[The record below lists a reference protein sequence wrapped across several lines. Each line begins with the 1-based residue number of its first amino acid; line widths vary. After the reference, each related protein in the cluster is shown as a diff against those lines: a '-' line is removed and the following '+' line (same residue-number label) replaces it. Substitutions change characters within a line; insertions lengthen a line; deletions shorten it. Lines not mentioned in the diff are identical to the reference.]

1 MFRKHLKVNEPLIEP
16 RSESNWWIVAFCTSL
31 VYLQIKAAALM
42 DESLEMDNYFQDTI
56 SKIYG
61 DDDDFVVIGLTGRTG
76 SGCSTVANI
85 LSSKK
90 EHIRHSLFSGHN
102 PKDNIQR
109 KQKIVFKCFEHNWT
123 PFITIQAST
132 VLLLMLSEVSIED
145 AGIFIGRSGNL
156 ESNIAK
162 KTTDILRSIQNEP
175 LCVDDINSLRRFYT
189 EFLPE
194 KNSELKTVMSGAA
207 YVKLFQLIG
216 NNLRNSGSVNSSH
229 VVSGKLFSLA
239 ERINNI
245 IKEIRKA
252 RSVGDKTFIVID
264 AIRNPFEAIYFQDR
278 YSSFYLMAVSCNDD
292 ERKRRLRGLG
302 YTDVQIDV
310 VDNEEYGKSDATN
323 QKSYIKQDIKACLQ
337 RADLHVSNPDSGNM
351 VSNFNSLADQL
362 LTFVALMVRPGL
374 VTPTPLERCMQM
386 AYTAKLNSGCISRQV
401 GAVVTDVN
409 FSVQSVGWNDTP
421 FGQVP
426 CSLRNRFDL
435 TNGYDQEA
443 YSEYEKLDVKFI
455 SAVIKEGDKFVKV
468 AKTGRNISYCFKDE
482 YNRLTGKDNQV
493 HTRSLH
499 AEENAFLQIA
509 KYGGRGVED
518 GKLFTTASPCE
529 LCSKKA
535 YQLGIKEI
543 YYIDPYPG
551 IAMSHIL
558 MGGSKNPKL
567 VIFSG
572 AIGRAFHNLYSP
584 KLSFKDELKALS
596 L

>member
-1 MFRKHLKVNEPLIEP
+1 M
-16 RSESNWWIVAFCTSL
+16 AFWFSL
-31 VYLQIKAAALM
+31 VYLQINKIVLM
-42 DESLEMDNYFQDTI
+42 DENPKMDNYFQDTI

-85 LSSKK
+85 LSSGQ
-90 EHIRHSLFSGHN
+90 EDIRHSLFSGHN

-109 KQKIVFKCFEHNWT
+109 KQKVVFNCFEHNWT

-132 VLLLMLSEVSIED
+132 VLLLMLSEVSVED
-145 AGIFIGRSGNL
+145 AGVFIGRSGDL
-156 ESNIAK
+156 EAGIAK
-162 KTTDILRSIQNEP
+162 NTTDILKSIRDEP
-175 LCVDDINSLRRFYT
+175 LVVDDISSLRRFYT

-194 KNSELKTVMSGAA
+194 KNSELKAVMSGAA

-216 NNLRNSGSVNSSH
+216 NNLRNSGSVTSGEI
-229 VVSGKLFSLA
+229 VSGKLFSLA
-239 ERINNI
+239 ERINII

-252 RSVGDKTFIVID
+252 RSSGDKTFIVID

-302 YTDVQIDV
+302 YTDAQIDV
-310 VDNEEYGKSDATN
+310 VDNEEYGKLDATN
-323 QKSYIKQDIKACLQ
+323 QKSYVKQDIKACLQ
-337 RADLHVSNPDSGNM
+337 RADLHVSNPDSGNV
-351 VSNFNSLADQL
+351 VSHFNSLADQL

-401 GAVVTDVN
+401 GAVVTDAN

-435 TNGYDQEA
+435 INGYDQEA
-443 YSEYEKLDVKFI
+443 YSEYEKLDLKFI
-455 SAVIKEGDKFVKV
+455 SAVGAGNEKFVKV
-468 AKTGRNISYCFKDE
+468 ASTGRNISYCFKDE
-482 YNRLTGKDNQV
+482 YNNLTGKGNQV

-558 MGGSKNPKL
+558 MGGSRNPKL
-567 VIFSG
+567 VIFFG

-584 KLSFKDELKALS
+584 KLSFKDELNALS

>member
-1 MFRKHLKVNEPLIEP
+1 
-16 RSESNWWIVAFCTSL
+16 
-31 VYLQIKAAALM
+31 M
-42 DESLEMDNYFQDTI
+42 DKEYKMDNYFQDTI

-61 DDDDFVVIGLTGRTG
+61 DDDDFIVIGLTGRTG

-85 LSSKK
+85 LSSKQK
-90 EHIRHSLFSGHN
+90 DIRHSLFSGHN
-102 PKDNIQR
+102 PKDNVQR
-109 KQKIVFKCFEHNWT
+109 KQKVVFNCFKHNWE
-123 PFITIQAST
+123 PFVTIQAST
-132 VLLLMLSEVSIED
+132 VLLMMLSEVSIED
-145 AGIFIGRSGNL
+145 SGVFIGRAGDL
-156 ESNIAK
+156 EPDAAK
-162 KTTDILRSIQNEP
+162 KTTDILKSIREQKFD
-175 LCVDDINSLRRFYT
+175 VADIGSLRKFYT
-189 EFLPE
+189 EFLPG
-194 KNSELKTVMSGAA
+194 KNSELKAVMGGAA

-216 NNLRNSGSVNSSH
+216 NNLRNSGSVISDE
-229 VVSGKLFSLA
+229 VVSGKSFSLA
-239 ERINNI
+239 ERINKI
-245 IKEIRKA
+245 IKEIRKS
-252 RSVGDKTFIVID
+252 RVGGDKTFIVID

-302 YTDVQIDV
+302 YTDAQIDV
-310 VDNEEYGKSDATN
+310 VDNEEYGKLDATD
-323 QKSYIKQDIKACLQ
+323 QKAYVKQDIKACLQ

-351 VSNFNSLADQL
+351 VSHFNSLADQL
-362 LTFVALMVRPGL
+362 LTFVALMIRPGL
-374 VTPTPLERCMQM
+374 VTPTPLERCMQI

-435 TNGYDQEA
+435 TNGHDQDA

-455 SAVIKEGDKFVKV
+455 SAVGVGNEKFVKV
-468 AKTGRNISYCFKDE
+468 ASTGRNISYCFKDE
-482 YNRLTGKDNQV
+482 YNELTGKDNQV

-535 YQLGIKEI
+535 YQLGIREI

-584 KLSFKDELKALS
+584 KLSFKDELNALS

>member
-1 MFRKHLKVNEPLIEP
+1 ME
-16 RSESNWWIVAFCTSL
+16 
-31 VYLQIKAAALM
+31 
-42 DESLEMDNYFQDTI
+42 NYFQDTI

-85 LSSKK
+85 LSSNQ
-90 EHIRHSLFSGHN
+90 EDIRHSLFSGHN
-102 PKDNIQR
+102 PKDTNQR
-109 KQKIVFKCFEHNWT
+109 KQKVVLSCFKHNWE
-123 PFITIQAST
+123 PFVAIQAST
-132 VLLLMLSEVSIED
+132 VLLLMLSEVSTEES
-145 AGIFIGRSGNL
+145 GIFIETSGGL
-156 ESNIAK
+156 KHDTSQKAI
-162 KTTDILRSIQNEP
+162 DILQKVRNEFSFIT
-175 LCVDDINSLRRFYT
+175 DFSSLRSFYT
-189 EFLPE
+189 EFLP
-194 KNSELKTVMSGAA
+194 KRNAELKDVMGGAP

-216 NNLRNSGSVNSSH
+216 SNLRNSGNVTSGDVI
-229 VVSGKLFSLA
+229 SGKFFSLA
-239 ERINNI
+239 ERINKI
-245 IKEIRKA
+245 IKEIRQA
-252 RSVGDKTFIVID
+252 RTNGEKTFIVID

-302 YTDVQIDV
+302 YTDAQINV
-310 VDNEEYGKSDATN
+310 VDDEEYGKLDATN
-323 QKSYIKQDIKACLQ
+323 QKAYVKQDIKACLQ

-374 VTPTPLERCMQM
+374 VTPTPLERCMQI

-435 TNGYDQEA
+435 TNGYAQDS
-443 YSEYEKLDVKFI
+443 YSEYEKIDVQFI
-455 SAVIKEGDKFVKV
+455 DAISKGNEKFVKV
-468 AKTGRNISYCFKDE
+468 ANTGRNISYCFKDE
-482 YNRLTGKDNQV
+482 YNNLTGKSNQV

-509 KYGGRGVED
+509 KYGGRGVEN

-551 IAMSHIL
+551 IAVSHIL
-558 MGGSKNPKL
+558 MGGSRNPEL

-584 KLSFKDELKALS
+584 KLSYKDELNALA

>member
-1 MFRKHLKVNEPLIEP
+1 ME
-16 RSESNWWIVAFCTSL
+16 
-31 VYLQIKAAALM
+31 
-42 DESLEMDNYFQDTI
+42 NYFQDTI

-85 LSSKK
+85 LSSNQ
-90 EHIRHSLFSGHN
+90 EDIRHSLFSGHN
-102 PKDNIQR
+102 PKDTNQR
-109 KQKIVFKCFEHNWT
+109 KQKVVLSCFKHNWE
-123 PFITIQAST
+123 PFVAIQAST
-132 VLLLMLSEVSIED
+132 VLLLMLSEVSTEES
-145 AGIFIGRSGNL
+145 GIFIETSGGL
-156 ESNIAK
+156 KHDTSQKAI
-162 KTTDILRSIQNEP
+162 DILQKVRNEFSFIT
-175 LCVDDINSLRRFYT
+175 DFSSLRSFYT
-189 EFLPE
+189 EFLP
-194 KNSELKTVMSGAA
+194 KRNAELKDVMGGAS

-216 NNLRNSGSVNSSH
+216 SNLRNSGNVTSGDVI
-229 VVSGKLFSLA
+229 SGKFFSLA
-239 ERINNI
+239 ERINKI
-245 IKEIRKA
+245 IKEIRQA
-252 RSVGDKTFIVID
+252 RTNGEKTFIVID

-302 YTDVQIDV
+302 YTDAQINV
-310 VDNEEYGKSDATN
+310 VDDEEYGKLDATN
-323 QKSYIKQDIKACLQ
+323 QKAYVKQDIKACLQ

-374 VTPTPLERCMQM
+374 VTPTPLERCMQI

-435 TNGYDQEA
+435 TNGYAQDS
-443 YSEYEKLDVKFI
+443 YSEYEKIDVQFI
-455 SAVIKEGDKFVKV
+455 DAISKGNEKFVKV
-468 AKTGRNISYCFKDE
+468 ANTGRNISYCFKDE
-482 YNRLTGKDNQV
+482 YNNLTGKSNQV

-509 KYGGRGVED
+509 KYGGRGIEN

-551 IAMSHIL
+551 IAVSHIL
-558 MGGSKNPKL
+558 MGGSRNPEL

-584 KLSFKDELKALS
+584 KLSYKDELNALA

>member
-1 MFRKHLKVNEPLIEP
+1 
-16 RSESNWWIVAFCTSL
+16 
-31 VYLQIKAAALM
+31 
-42 DESLEMDNYFQDTI
+42 MDNYFQDTI

-61 DDDDFVVIGLTGRTG
+61 DDDDFIVIGLTGRTG

-85 LSSKK
+85 LSS
-90 EHIRHSLFSGHN
+90 EQDDIRHSLFSGHN
-102 PKDNIQR
+102 PTDNSQR
-109 KQKIVFKCFEHNWT
+109 KQKIIFKCFQKNWE

-132 VLLLMLSEVSIED
+132 VLLLMLSELSIEES
-145 AGIFIGRSGNL
+145 GVFIGGAGGLSREVSL
-156 ESNIAK
+156 
-162 KTTDILRSIQNEP
+162 KTTDVLKNIRDKS
-175 LCVDDINSLRRFYT
+175 VVVADIESLRNFYAV
-189 EFLPE
+189 FLPK
-194 KNSELKTVMSGAA
+194 KNSELKDIMGGAA
-207 YVKLFQLIG
+207 YVKLFQLVG
-216 NNLRNSGSVNSSH
+216 SNLRNSGSVASSE
-229 VVSGKLFSLA
+229 VVSGKSFSLA
-239 ERINNI
+239 ERINKI

-252 RSVGDKTFIVID
+252 RVEGDKTFIVID

-302 YTDVQIDV
+302 YTDAQIQVLDE
-310 VDNEEYGKSDATN
+310 EEYGKLDATN
-323 QKSYIKQDIKACLQ
+323 QKAYVKQDIKACLQ
-337 RADLHVSNPDSGNM
+337 RADLHLSNPDSGNM

-374 VTPTPLERCMQM
+374 VTPTPLERCMQI

-435 TNGYDQEA
+435 VNGYDQDS

-455 SAVIKEGDKFVKV
+455 DEVIRGNEKFVKV
-468 AKTGRNISYCFKDE
+468 AETGRNISYCFKDE
-482 YNRLTGKDNQV
+482 YNGLTGKDNQV

-509 KYGGRGVED
+509 KYGGRGVQN

-551 IAMSHIL
+551 IAMTHIL
-558 MGGSKNPKL
+558 MGGSRNPEL

-584 KLSFKDELKALS
+584 KLSYKDELNALA

>member
-1 MFRKHLKVNEPLIEP
+1 MN
-16 RSESNWWIVAFCTSL
+16 
-31 VYLQIKAAALM
+31 
-42 DESLEMDNYFQDTI
+42 NYFQDTI

-61 DDDDFVVIGLTGRTG
+61 DDDDFIVIGLTGRTG
-76 SGCSTVANI
+76 SGCSTVAKI
-85 LSSKK
+85 LSSKQ
-90 EHIRHSLFSGHN
+90 EEIRHSLFSGHN
-102 PKDNIQR
+102 PKDNNQR
-109 KQKIVFKCFEHNWT
+109 KQKVVYNCFKHNWE

-132 VLLLMLSEVSIED
+132 VLLLMLSEVSIEES
-145 AGIFIGRSGNL
+145 GIFIGRSGDL
-156 ESNIAK
+156 SPEKAA
-162 KTTDILRSIQNEP
+162 KTTEILKSIRDESVIIADIE
-175 LCVDDINSLRRFYT
+175 SLRKFYT
-189 EFLPE
+189 KFLPE
-194 KNSELKTVMSGAA
+194 KNEELKNVMGGAS
-207 YVKLFQLIG
+207 YVRIFQLIG
-216 NNLRNSGSVNSSH
+216 SNLRNSGSVTSES
-229 VVSGKLFSLA
+229 VVSGKSFSLA
-239 ERINNI
+239 ERVNKI
-245 IKEIRKA
+245 IKQIRKA
-252 RSVGDKTFIVID
+252 RAEGDKTFIVID

-302 YTDVQIDV
+302 YTDAQIDIL
-310 VDNEEYGKSDATN
+310 DKEEYGKLDATN
-323 QKSYIKQDIKACLQ
+323 QKAYVKQDIKACLQ

-374 VTPTPLERCMQM
+374 VTPTPLERCMQI
-386 AYTAKLNSGCISRQV
+386 AFTAKLNSGCISRQV
-401 GAVVTDVN
+401 GAVVTDKN

-421 FGQVP
+421 YGQVP

-435 TNGYDQEA
+435 TNGHDQTA

-455 SAVIKEGDKFVKV
+455 SSVSKNNEKFVKV
-468 AKTGRNISYCFKDE
+468 KTTGRNISYCFKDE
-482 YNRLTGKDNQV
+482 YNHLTGKDNQV

-509 KYGGRGVED
+509 KYGARGVEN

-558 MGGSKNPKL
+558 MGGSLNPKL

-572 AIGRAFHNLYSP
+572 AIGKAFHNLYSP
-584 KLSFKDELKALS
+584 KLSYKDELNALA

>member
-1 MFRKHLKVNEPLIEP
+1 
-16 RSESNWWIVAFCTSL
+16 
-31 VYLQIKAAALM
+31 M
-42 DESLEMDNYFQDTI
+42 DSNYFQDTI

-76 SGCSTVANI
+76 SGCSTVASI
-85 LSSKK
+85 LSSKGGD
-90 EHIRHSLFSGHN
+90 IRHSLFSGHD
-102 PKDNIQR
+102 PKDTNQR
-109 KQKIVFKCFEHNWT
+109 KQKVIFNCFKHNWK

-132 VLLLMLSEVSIED
+132 VLLLMLSEVSISES
-145 AGIFIGRSGNL
+145 GIFIGRSGELTPETSKNT
-156 ESNIAK
+156 A
-162 KTTDILRSIQNEP
+162 DILKSIRDHSLNT
-175 LCVDDINSLRRFYT
+175 DDINSLREFYT
-189 EFLPE
+189 QFLPA
-194 KNSELKTVMSGAA
+194 KNSELKEAMGAA
-207 YVKLFQLIG
+207 PYVKLFQLIG
-216 NNLRNSGSVNSSH
+216 NNLRNSGSVTSGE
-229 VVSGKLFSLA
+229 VISGKLFSLA

-252 RSVGDKTFIVID
+252 RADGDKTFIVID

-278 YSSFYLMAVSCNDD
+278 YSSSYLMAVSCNDE
-292 ERKRRLRGLG
+292 ERKRRLRGLR
-302 YTDVQIDV
+302 YTDAQIDV
-310 VDNEEYGKSDATN
+310 LDKEEYGKLDATN
-323 QKSYIKQDIKACLQ
+323 QKAYVKQDIKACLQ
-337 RADLHVSNPDSGNM
+337 RADLHVNNPDSGNM

-362 LTFVALMVRPGL
+362 LTFFALMIRPGL
-374 VTPTPLERCMQM
+374 VTPTPLERCMQI

-435 TNGYDQEA
+435 TNGHDQNA

-455 SAVIKEGDKFVKV
+455 NSISSGNEKFIKI
-468 AKTGRNISYCFKDE
+468 ANTGRNISYCFKDE
-482 YNRLTGKDNQV
+482 YNKLTGKENQV

-499 AEENAFLQIA
+499 AEENAFLQIS
-509 KYGGRGVED
+509 KYGGRGVEN

-558 MGGSKNPKL
+558 MGGSRNPEL

-584 KLSFKDELKALS
+584 KLSFKDELNALS
-596 L
+596 TEQPS

>member
-1 MFRKHLKVNEPLIEP
+1 
-16 RSESNWWIVAFCTSL
+16 
-31 VYLQIKAAALM
+31 
-42 DESLEMDNYFQDTI
+42 MDNYFQDTI

-85 LSSKK
+85 LSSNK
-90 EHIRHSLFSGHN
+90 EDIRHSLFSGHN
-102 PKDNIQR
+102 PKDTNQR
-109 KQKIVFKCFEHNWT
+109 KQKVVLSCFQHNWE
-123 PFITIQAST
+123 PFVAIQAST
-132 VLLLMLSEVSIED
+132 VLLLMLSEVSIEES
-145 AGIFIGRSGNL
+145 GVFIENFDSL
-156 ESNIAK
+156 KHDTSQKAI
-162 KTTDILRSIQNEP
+162 DILQGVRDKSVIIS
-175 LCVDDINSLRRFYT
+175 DFRSLRSFYT

-194 KNSELKTVMSGAA
+194 KNAELKDVMGGAA

-216 NNLRNSGSVNSSH
+216 SNLRNSGNVTSGDVI
-229 VVSGKLFSLA
+229 SGKFFSLA
-239 ERINNI
+239 ERINKI
-245 IKEIRKA
+245 IKDIRKA
-252 RSVGDKTFIVID
+252 RTDGDKTFIVID

-302 YTDVQIDV
+302 YTDAQIKV
-310 VDNEEYGKSDATN
+310 VDDEEYGKLDATN
-323 QKSYIKQDIKACLQ
+323 QKAYVKQDIKACLQ

-374 VTPTPLERCMQM
+374 VTPTPLERCMQI

-435 TNGYDQEA
+435 TNGYAQDS
-443 YSEYEKLDVKFI
+443 YSEYEKIDVQFI
-455 SAVIKEGDKFVKV
+455 DAISKDNEKFVKV
-468 AKTGRNISYCFKDE
+468 ANTGRNISYCFKDE
-482 YNRLTGKDNQV
+482 YNNLTGKSNQV

-509 KYGGRGVED
+509 KYGGRGVEN

-551 IAMSHIL
+551 IAVSHIL
-558 MGGSKNPKL
+558 MGGSRNPEL

-584 KLSFKDELKALS
+584 KLSYKDELNALA

>member
-1 MFRKHLKVNEPLIEP
+1 MYR
-16 RSESNWWIVAFCTSL
+16 
-31 VYLQIKAAALM
+31 M
-42 DESLEMDNYFQDTI
+42 DKECKMDNYFQDTI

-61 DDDDFVVIGLTGRTG
+61 DDDDFIVIGLTGRTG
-76 SGCSTVANI
+76 SGCSTVASI
-85 LSSKK
+85 LSSKQK
-90 EHIRHSLFSGHN
+90 DIRHSLFSGHN
-102 PKDNIQR
+102 PKDNVQR
-109 KQKIVFKCFEHNWT
+109 KQKVVFNCFKHNWE

-132 VLLLMLSEVSIED
+132 VLLMMLSEVSIED
-145 AGIFIGRSGNL
+145 SGVFIGRAGDL
-156 ESNIAK
+156 ESDAAK
-162 KTTDILRSIQNEP
+162 KTTDILKSIREQKFD
-175 LCVDDINSLRRFYT
+175 VADIGSLRKFYT
-189 EFLPE
+189 EFLPG
-194 KNSELKTVMSGAA
+194 KNSELKAVMGGAA

-216 NNLRNSGSVNSSH
+216 NNLRNSGSVISDE
-229 VVSGKLFSLA
+229 VVSGKSFSLA
-239 ERINNI
+239 ERINKI
-245 IKEIRKA
+245 IKEIRKS
-252 RSVGDKTFIVID
+252 RVGGDKTFIVID

-302 YTDVQIDV
+302 YTDAQIDV
-310 VDNEEYGKSDATN
+310 VDNEEYGKLDATD
-323 QKSYIKQDIKACLQ
+323 QKAYVKQDIKACLQ

-351 VSNFNSLADQL
+351 VSHFNSLADQL
-362 LTFVALMVRPGL
+362 LTFVALMIRPGL
-374 VTPTPLERCMQM
+374 VTPTPLERCMQI

-435 TNGYDQEA
+435 TNGHDQDA

-455 SAVIKEGDKFVKV
+455 SAVGVGNEKFVKV
-468 AKTGRNISYCFKDE
+468 ASTGRNISYCFKDE
-482 YNRLTGKDNQV
+482 YNELTGKDNQV

-509 KYGGRGVED
+509 KYGGGGVED

-535 YQLGIKEI
+535 YQLGIREI

-584 KLSFKDELKALS
+584 KLSFKDELNALS

>member
-1 MFRKHLKVNEPLIEP
+1 
-16 RSESNWWIVAFCTSL
+16 
-31 VYLQIKAAALM
+31 
-42 DESLEMDNYFQDTI
+42 MDNYFQDTI

-85 LSSKK
+85 LSSNQ
-90 EHIRHSLFSGHN
+90 EDIRHSLFSGHN
-102 PKDNIQR
+102 PKDTNQR
-109 KQKIVFKCFEHNWT
+109 KQKVVLSCFQHNWE
-123 PFITIQAST
+123 PFVAIQAST
-132 VLLLMLSEVSIED
+132 VLLLMLSEVSIKES
-145 AGIFIGRSGNL
+145 GVFIENSGGLNHDT
-156 ESNIAK
+156 SQKAI
-162 KTTDILRSIQNEP
+162 DILQGVRDKSVIIS
-175 LCVDDINSLRRFYT
+175 DFRSLRSFYT

-194 KNSELKTVMSGAA
+194 KNAELKDVMGGAA

-216 NNLRNSGSVNSSH
+216 SNLRNSGNVTSGDVI
-229 VVSGKLFSLA
+229 SGKFFSLA
-239 ERINNI
+239 ERINKI
-245 IKEIRKA
+245 IKDIRKA
-252 RSVGDKTFIVID
+252 RADGDKTFIVID

-302 YTDVQIDV
+302 YTDAQIKV
-310 VDNEEYGKSDATN
+310 VDDEEYGKLDATD
-323 QKSYIKQDIKACLQ
+323 QKAYVKQDIKACLQ

-374 VTPTPLERCMQM
+374 VTPTPLERCMQI

-435 TNGYDQEA
+435 TNGYAQDS
-443 YSEYEKLDVKFI
+443 YSEYEKIDVRFI
-455 SAVIKEGDKFVKV
+455 DAISKGNEKFVKV
-468 AKTGRNISYCFKDE
+468 ANTGRNISYCFKDE
-482 YNRLTGKDNQV
+482 YNNLTGKSNQV

-509 KYGGRGVED
+509 KYGGRGVEN

-551 IAMSHIL
+551 IAVSHIL
-558 MGGSKNPKL
+558 MGGSRNPEL

-584 KLSFKDELKALS
+584 KLSYKDELNALA

>member
-1 MFRKHLKVNEPLIEP
+1 
-16 RSESNWWIVAFCTSL
+16 
-31 VYLQIKAAALM
+31 M
-42 DESLEMDNYFQDTI
+42 DENQEMDNYFQDTI

-76 SGCSTVANI
+76 SGCSTVASI
-85 LSSKK
+85 LSSEQKN
-90 EHIRHSLFSGHN
+90 IRHSLFSGRD
-102 PKDNIQR
+102 PIDNNQR
-109 KQKIVFKCFEHNWT
+109 KQKIVFNCFEHNWT
-123 PFITIQAST
+123 AFITIQAST

-145 AGIFIGRSGNL
+145 AGVFIGRSGNL
-156 ESNIAK
+156 GLDTAK
-162 KTTDILRSIQNEP
+162 NTTEILKSIQDQK
-175 LCVDDINSLRRFYT
+175 LAVDDINSLRQFYT
-189 EFLPE
+189 KFLPE
-194 KNSELKTVMSGAA
+194 KNSELKTVMGGAA
-207 YVKLFQLIG
+207 YVRLFQLIG
-216 NNLRNSGSVNSSH
+216 NNLRNSGSVTSGEII
-229 VVSGKLFSLA
+229 SGKLFSLA
-239 ERINNI
+239 ERINKI

-252 RSVGDKTFIVID
+252 RSGGDKTFIVVD

-302 YTDVQIDV
+302 YTDAQIDV

-323 QKSYIKQDIKACLQ
+323 QKSYVKQDIKACLQ
-337 RADLHVSNPDSGNM
+337 RADLHVNNPDSGNM
-351 VSNFNSLADQL
+351 VSHFNSLANQL
-362 LTFVALMVRPGL
+362 LTFVALMIRPGL

-421 FGQVP
+421 YGQVP

-435 TNGYDQEA
+435 TNGYDQQA
-443 YSEYEKLDVKFI
+443 YSDYEKLDVKFI
-455 SAVIKEGDKFVKV
+455 SAVNAESQKFLRV
-468 AKTGRNISYCFKDE
+468 AGTGRNISYCFKDE
-482 YNRLTGKDNQV
+482 YNKLTGKDNQV

-499 AEENAFLQIA
+499 AEENAFLQIT
-509 KYGGRGVED
+509 KYGGRGVEN

-558 MGGSKNPKL
+558 MGGSKNPEL

-584 KLSFKDELKALS
+584 KLSFKDELNALS

>member
-1 MFRKHLKVNEPLIEP
+1 
-16 RSESNWWIVAFCTSL
+16 
-31 VYLQIKAAALM
+31 
-42 DESLEMDNYFQDTI
+42 MDNYFQDTI

-85 LSSKK
+85 LSSEKK
-90 EHIRHSLFSGHN
+90 DVRHSLFSGHN
-102 PKDNIQR
+102 PKDNNQR
-109 KQKIVFKCFEHNWT
+109 KQKVVFSCFEHNWE

-132 VLLLMLSEVSIED
+132 VLLLMLSEVSIEES
-145 AGIFIGRSGNL
+145 GIFIGRSGDL
-156 ESNIAK
+156 ERNIAQQ
-162 KTTDILRSIQNEP
+162 TTDILKEIRDEQVAS
-175 LCVDDINSLRRFYT
+175 DDISSLRKFYA
-189 EFLPE
+189 EFLPQ
-194 KNSELKTVMSGAA
+194 KNSALKNIMGAAA

-216 NNLRNSGSVNSSH
+216 SNLRNSGSVTSGE
-229 VVSGKLFSLA
+229 VISGKSFSLA
-239 ERINNI
+239 ERINKI
-245 IKEIRKA
+245 IKIIRKA
-252 RSVGDKTFIVID
+252 RAVGDKTFIVID

-292 ERKRRLRGLG
+292 ERKRRLRTIG
-302 YTDVQIDV
+302 YTDAQINVLDR
-310 VDNEEYGKSDATN
+310 EEYGKLDATN
-323 QKSYIKQDIKACLQ
+323 QKAYVKQDIKACLQ

-374 VTPTPLERCMQM
+374 VTPTPLERCMQI

-401 GAVVTDVN
+401 GAVVTDAN

-443 YSEYEKLDVKFI
+443 YSQYEKLDVKFI
-455 SAVIKEGDKFVKV
+455 NAVGASNEKFIKV
-468 AKTGRNISYCFKDE
+468 AETGRNISYCFKDE
-482 YNRLTGKDNQV
+482 YNNLTGKDNQV

-509 KYGGRGVED
+509 KYGSRGVEN

-558 MGGSKNPKL
+558 MGGSRNPEL

-584 KLSFKDELKALS
+584 KISYKDELNALA

>member
-1 MFRKHLKVNEPLIEP
+1 
-16 RSESNWWIVAFCTSL
+16 
-31 VYLQIKAAALM
+31 M
-42 DESLEMDNYFQDTI
+42 DEEYKMDNYFQDTI

-90 EHIRHSLFSGHN
+90 HEIRHSLFSGHN
-102 PKDNIQR
+102 PKDNVQR
-109 KQKIVFKCFEHNWT
+109 KQKVIFNCFKHNWE

-132 VLLLMLSEVSIED
+132 VLLMMLSEVSIED
-145 AGIFIGRSGNL
+145 SGVFIGRSGDL
-156 ESNIAK
+156 KADTAK
-162 KTTDILRSIQNEP
+162 KTTDILKSIRDQKFD
-175 LCVDDINSLRRFYT
+175 LDDISSLRRFYT

-194 KNSELKTVMSGAA
+194 KNSELKTVMGGAA

-216 NNLRNSGSVNSSH
+216 NNLRNSGDVTSGE

-239 ERINNI
+239 ERINII

-252 RSVGDKTFIVID
+252 RVDGDKTFIVID

-302 YTDVQIDV
+302 YTDAEIDV
-310 VDNEEYGKSDATN
+310 VDKEEYGKLDATN
-323 QKSYIKQDIKACLQ
+323 QKAYVKQDIKACLQ

-351 VSNFNSLADQL
+351 VSHFNSLADQL
-362 LTFVALMVRPGL
+362 LTFVALMIRPGL
-374 VTPTPLERCMQM
+374 VTPTPLERCMQI

-435 TNGYDQEA
+435 TNGHDQDA

-455 SAVIKEGDKFVKV
+455 SAALAGNEKFLKV
-468 AKTGRNISYCFKDE
+468 ASAGRNISYCFKDE
-482 YNRLTGKDNQV
+482 YNQLTGKDNQV

-584 KLSFKDELKALS
+584 KLSFKDELNALS

>member
-1 MFRKHLKVNEPLIEP
+1 MG
-16 RSESNWWIVAFCTSL
+16 
-31 VYLQIKAAALM
+31 
-42 DESLEMDNYFQDTI
+42 NYFQDTI

-61 DDDDFVVIGLTGRTG
+61 DDDDFIVIGLTGRTG
-76 SGCSTVANI
+76 SGCSTVAKI

-90 EHIRHSLFSGHN
+90 NEIRHSLFSGHN
-102 PKDNIQR
+102 PKDNSQR
-109 KQKIVFKCFEHNWT
+109 KQKIVFKCIERNWE
-123 PFITIQAST
+123 PFVTVQAST
-132 VLLLMLSEVSIED
+132 VLLLMLSEVGVAES
-145 AGIFIGRSGNL
+145 GVFIGSAGGL
-156 ESNIAK
+156 SEEVAL
-162 KTTDILRSIQNEP
+162 KTMEVLKEIRDKPPAVEDI
-175 LCVDDINSLRRFYT
+175 DSLRNFYAS
-189 EFLPE
+189 FLPE
-194 KNSELKTVMSGAA
+194 KNEDLKKIMGRAA
-207 YVKLFQLIG
+207 YVKLFQLVG
-216 NNLRNSGSVNSSH
+216 SNLRNSGSVTSEK
-229 VVSGKLFSLA
+229 VLSGKSFSLA
-239 ERINNI
+239 ERINKI

-252 RSVGDKTFIVID
+252 RPEGDKTFIVID

-302 YTDVQIDV
+302 YTDDQIDV
-310 VDNEEYGKSDATN
+310 LDNEEYGKLDATK
-323 QKSYIKQDIKACLQ
+323 QEAYVKQDIKACLQ

-374 VTPTPLERCMQM
+374 VAPTPLERCMQI

-435 TNGYDQEA
+435 VNGYDQDA

-455 SAVIKEGDKFVKV
+455 DEVGEGNEKFLKV
-468 AKTGRNISYCFKDE
+468 AETGRNISYCFKDE
-482 YNRLTGKDNQV
+482 YNSLTGKDNQV

-509 KYGGRGVED
+509 KYGGRGVEN

-551 IAMSHIL
+551 IAISHIL
-558 MGGSKNPKL
+558 MGGSRNPEL

-584 KLSFKDELKALS
+584 KLSYKDELNALAF
-596 L
+596 

>member
-1 MFRKHLKVNEPLIEP
+1 
-16 RSESNWWIVAFCTSL
+16 
-31 VYLQIKAAALM
+31 
-42 DESLEMDNYFQDTI
+42 MDNYFQDTI

-85 LSSKK
+85 LSSKQ
-90 EHIRHSLFSGHN
+90 EEIRHSLFSGHN
-102 PKDNIQR
+102 PKDNVQR
-109 KQKIVFKCFEHNWT
+109 KQKVVFNCFRHNWE
-123 PFITIQAST
+123 PFVTIQAST
-132 VLLLMLSEVSIED
+132 VLLMMLSEVSIED
-145 AGIFIGRSGNL
+145 SGVFIGRSGDL
-156 ESNIAK
+156 EPDAAK
-162 KTTDILRSIQNEP
+162 KTTDILKSIRDQQFD
-175 LCVDDINSLRRFYT
+175 VADIGSLRKFYT

-194 KNSELKTVMSGAA
+194 KNYELKAVMGGAA

-216 NNLRNSGSVNSSH
+216 NNLRNSGSVTSGE

-239 ERINNI
+239 ERINKI

-252 RSVGDKTFIVID
+252 RVDGDKTFIVID

-292 ERKRRLRGLG
+292 ERKRRLRGLD
-302 YTDVQIDV
+302 YTDAQIDV
-310 VDNEEYGKSDATN
+310 VDKEEYGKLDATN
-323 QKSYIKQDIKACLQ
+323 QKAYVKQDIKACLQ

-351 VSNFNSLADQL
+351 VSHFNSLADQL
-362 LTFVALMVRPGL
+362 LTFVALMIRPGL
-374 VTPTPLERCMQM
+374 VTPTPLERCMQI

-401 GAVVTDVN
+401 GAVVTDIN

-435 TNGYDQEA
+435 TNGHDQDA

-455 SAVIKEGDKFVKV
+455 SATRVGNEKFVKV
-468 AKTGRNISYCFKDE
+468 ASTGRNISYCFKDE
-482 YNRLTGKDNQV
+482 YNQLTGKDNQV

-584 KLSFKDELKALS
+584 KLSFKDELNALS

>member
-1 MFRKHLKVNEPLIEP
+1 
-16 RSESNWWIVAFCTSL
+16 
-31 VYLQIKAAALM
+31 
-42 DESLEMDNYFQDTI
+42 MDNYFQDTI

-61 DDDDFVVIGLTGRTG
+61 DDDDFVVVGLTGRTG

-85 LSSKK
+85 LSSNKK
-90 EHIRHSLFSGHN
+90 DIKHSLFSGHN
-102 PKDNIQR
+102 PKDNNQR
-109 KQKIVFKCFEHNWT
+109 KQKVVFGCFEHNWE
-123 PFITIQAST
+123 PFVTIQAST
-132 VLLLMLSEVSIED
+132 VLLLMLSEVSVEEL
-145 AGIFIGRSGNL
+145 GVFIGGSGDL
-156 ESNIAK
+156 DPGISLR
-162 KTTDILRSIQNEP
+162 TTGILKDIRDKPVI
-175 LCVDDINSLRRFYT
+175 VGDIGSLRRFYT

-194 KNSELKTVMSGAA
+194 KNAELKRVMGGAA
-207 YVKLFQLIG
+207 YVKLFQLVG
-216 NNLRNSGSVNSSH
+216 SNLRNSGYVTSDE
-229 VVSGKLFSLA
+229 VVSGKSFSLA
-239 ERINNI
+239 ERINKI
-245 IKEIRKA
+245 IKDIRKA
-252 RSVGDKTFIVID
+252 RVEGDKTFIVID

-278 YSSFYLMAVSCNDD
+278 YSSFYLMAVSCHDD
-292 ERKRRLRGLG
+292 ERTRRLRGLG
-302 YTDVQIDV
+302 YTDAQIKI
-310 VDNEEYGKSDATN
+310 VDDEEYGKLDATN
-323 QKSYIKQDIKACLQ
+323 QKAYVKQDIKACLQ

-362 LTFVALMVRPGL
+362 LTFVALMIRPGL
-374 VTPTPLERCMQM
+374 VTPTPLERCMQI

-435 TNGYDQEA
+435 ANGYDQDA

-455 SAVIKEGDKFVKV
+455 DAVEAGNEKFVKV
-468 AKTGRNISYCFKDE
+468 TKTGRNISYCFKGE
-482 YNRLTGKDNQV
+482 YNALTGKDNQV

-499 AEENAFLQIA
+499 AEENAFLQIS
-509 KYGGRGVED
+509 KYGGRGVEN

-558 MGGSKNPKL
+558 MGGSRNPEL

-584 KLSFKDELKALS
+584 KLSYKDELNALA

>member
-1 MFRKHLKVNEPLIEP
+1 ME
-16 RSESNWWIVAFCTSL
+16 
-31 VYLQIKAAALM
+31 
-42 DESLEMDNYFQDTI
+42 NYFQDTI

-61 DDDDFVVIGLTGRTG
+61 DDDDFIVIGLTGRTG

-85 LSSKK
+85 LSS
-90 EHIRHSLFSGHN
+90 ERENIRHSLFSGHN
-102 PKDNIQR
+102 PKDNNQR
-109 KQKIVFKCFEHNWT
+109 KQKVVFKCFERNWK

-132 VLLLMLSEVSIED
+132 VLLLMLSETSAED
-145 AGIFIGRSGNL
+145 SGVFIGKSGDFQDDVSRKITEILKSIRNKPV
-156 ESNIAK
+156 IA
-162 KTTDILRSIQNEP
+162 
-175 LCVDDINSLRRFYT
+175 DDIESLRKFFT

-194 KNSELKTVMSGAA
+194 KNADLKKVMGGAS
-207 YVKLFQLIG
+207 YVKLFQRIG
-216 NNLRNSGSVNSSH
+216 SNLRNSGCVTSEEVI
-229 VVSGKLFSLA
+229 SGKSFSLA
-239 ERINNI
+239 ERINTI
-245 IKEIRKA
+245 IKQIRDA
-252 RSVGDKTFIVID
+252 RIVGDKTFIVID

-292 ERKRRLRGLG
+292 ERKRRLRGQG
-302 YTDVQIDV
+302 YTDTQIHVLDS
-310 VDNEEYGKSDATN
+310 EEYGKLDATN
-323 QKSYIKQDIKACLQ
+323 QQAYVKQDIKACLQ

-374 VTPTPLERCMQM
+374 VTPTPLERCMQI

-409 FSVQSVGWNDTP
+409 FSVQSIGWNDTP

-426 CSLRNRFDL
+426 CSLRNRYDL
-435 TNGYDQEA
+435 TNGYDQDA
-443 YSEYEKLDVKFI
+443 YSEYEKLDVNFI
-455 SAVIKEGDKFVKV
+455 ETIKAGNQKFVK
-468 AKTGRNISYCFKDE
+468 AAEAGRNISYCFKDE
-482 YNRLTGKDNQV
+482 YNALTGKDNQV

-509 KYGGRGVED
+509 KYGGRAVEN

-558 MGGSKNPKL
+558 MGGSKNPEL

-572 AIGRAFHNLYSP
+572 AIGKAFHNLYSP
-584 KLSFKDELKALS
+584 KISYKDELNALT

>member
-1 MFRKHLKVNEPLIEP
+1 
-16 RSESNWWIVAFCTSL
+16 
-31 VYLQIKAAALM
+31 
-42 DESLEMDNYFQDTI
+42 MDNYFQDTI

-76 SGCSTVANI
+76 SGCSTVASI

-90 EHIRHSLFSGHN
+90 GNIRHSLFSGQN

-109 KQKIVFKCFEHNWT
+109 KQKIVFKSFEHNWT

-162 KTTDILRSIQNEP
+162 KTTDILRSIQDEP
-175 LCVDDINSLRRFYT
+175 LGVDDINSLRRFYT
-189 EFLPE
+189 EFLPQ
-194 KNSELKTVMSGAA
+194 KNSELKAVMSGAA

-216 NNLRNSGSVNSSH
+216 NNLRNSGSVNSDE

-239 ERINNI
+239 ERINKI

-302 YTDVQIDV
+302 YTDAQIDV

-351 VSNFNSLADQL
+351 VSNFNTLADQL

-374 VTPTPLERCMQM
+374 VTPTPLERCMQV

-455 SAVIKEGDKFVKV
+455 SAVSKGGEKFVKV
-468 AKTGRNISYCFKDE
+468 ADTGRNISYCFKDE

-584 KLSFKDELKALS
+584 KLSFKDELNALS

>member
-1 MFRKHLKVNEPLIEP
+1 MYR
-16 RSESNWWIVAFCTSL
+16 
-31 VYLQIKAAALM
+31 M
-42 DESLEMDNYFQDTI
+42 DKEYKMDNYFQDTI

-61 DDDDFVVIGLTGRTG
+61 DDDDFIVIGLTGRTG

-85 LSSKK
+85 LSSKQK
-90 EHIRHSLFSGHN
+90 DIRHSLFSGHN
-102 PKDNIQR
+102 PKDNVQR
-109 KQKIVFKCFEHNWT
+109 KQKVVFNCFKHNWE
-123 PFITIQAST
+123 PFVTIQAST
-132 VLLLMLSEVSIED
+132 VLLMMLSEVSIED
-145 AGIFIGRSGNL
+145 SGVFIGRAGDL
-156 ESNIAK
+156 EPDAAK
-162 KTTDILRSIQNEP
+162 KTTDILKSIREQKFD
-175 LCVDDINSLRRFYT
+175 VADIGSLRKFYT
-189 EFLPE
+189 EFLPG
-194 KNSELKTVMSGAA
+194 KNSELKAVMGGAA

-216 NNLRNSGSVNSSH
+216 NNLRNSGSVISDE
-229 VVSGKLFSLA
+229 VVSGKSFSLA
-239 ERINNI
+239 ERINKI
-245 IKEIRKA
+245 IKEIRKS
-252 RSVGDKTFIVID
+252 RVGGDKTFIVID

-302 YTDVQIDV
+302 YTDAQIDV
-310 VDNEEYGKSDATN
+310 VDNEEYGKLDATD
-323 QKSYIKQDIKACLQ
+323 QKAYVKQDIKACLQ

-351 VSNFNSLADQL
+351 VSHFNSLADQL
-362 LTFVALMVRPGL
+362 LTFVALMIRPGL
-374 VTPTPLERCMQM
+374 VTPTPLERCMQI

-435 TNGYDQEA
+435 TNGHDQDA

-455 SAVIKEGDKFVKV
+455 SAVGVGNEKFVKV
-468 AKTGRNISYCFKDE
+468 ASTGRNISYCFKDE
-482 YNRLTGKDNQV
+482 YNELTGKDNQV

-535 YQLGIKEI
+535 YQLGIREI

-584 KLSFKDELKALS
+584 KLSFKDELNALS

>member
-1 MFRKHLKVNEPLIEP
+1 ME
-16 RSESNWWIVAFCTSL
+16 
-31 VYLQIKAAALM
+31 
-42 DESLEMDNYFQDTI
+42 NYFQDTI

-61 DDDDFVVIGLTGRTG
+61 DDDDFIVIGLTGRTG

-85 LSSKK
+85 LSSEQKDIK
-90 EHIRHSLFSGHN
+90 HSLFSGHN
-102 PKDNIQR
+102 PNDNTQR
-109 KQKIVFKCFEHNWT
+109 KQKVVFNCIKHNWE

-132 VLLLMLSEVSIED
+132 VLLLMLSEVSVEES
-145 AGIFIGRSGNL
+145 GIFIGKSGGL
-156 ESNIAK
+156 DSDKAR
-162 KTTDILRSIQNEP
+162 KTTDILK
-175 LCVDDINSLRRFYT
+175 DIRDQSVVVADITSLRRFYT
-189 EFLPE
+189 EFLPN
-194 KNSELKTVMSGAA
+194 KNSELKDVMGGAP

-216 NNLRNSGSVNSSH
+216 SNLRNSGSVTSES
-229 VVSGKLFSLA
+229 VVSGKSFSLA
-239 ERINNI
+239 ERINKI

-252 RSVGDKTFIVID
+252 RIEGDKTFIVID
-264 AIRNPFEAIYFQDR
+264 AIRNPFEATYFQDR

-302 YTDVQIDV
+302 YTDAQIDV
-310 VDNEEYGKSDATN
+310 LDSEEYGKLDATD
-323 QKSYIKQDIKACLQ
+323 QKAYVKQDIKACLQ

-362 LTFVALMVRPGL
+362 LTFVALMIRPGL
-374 VTPTPLERCMQM
+374 VTPTPLERCMQI

-401 GAVVTDVN
+401 GAVVTDIN

-435 TNGYDQEA
+435 TNGYDQDA

-455 SAVIKEGDKFVKV
+455 SAVGSNNEKFVKV
-468 AKTGRNISYCFKDE
+468 KNTGRNISYCFKDE
-482 YNRLTGKDNQV
+482 YNNLTKKENQI

-509 KYGGRGVED
+509 KYGARGVEN

-558 MGGSKNPKL
+558 MGGSRNPEL
-567 VIFSG
+567 IIFSG
-572 AIGRAFHNLYSP
+572 AIGRAFHNLYAP
-584 KLSFKDELKALS
+584 KMSYKDELNALA

>member
-1 MFRKHLKVNEPLIEP
+1 
-16 RSESNWWIVAFCTSL
+16 
-31 VYLQIKAAALM
+31 
-42 DESLEMDNYFQDTI
+42 MDNYFQDTI

-85 LSSKK
+85 LSSQQKD
-90 EHIRHSLFSGHN
+90 IRHSLFTGHN
-102 PKDNIQR
+102 PKDNNQR
-109 KQKIVFKCFEHNWT
+109 KQKVIFSCFKNNWE

-132 VLLLMLSEVSIED
+132 VLLLMLSEVSIEK
-145 AGIFIGRSGNL
+145 AGVFIGKSGGL
-156 ESNIAK
+156 ERNIAT
-162 KTTDILRSIQNEP
+162 KTTDILKSISNKLVVVE
-175 LCVDDINSLRRFYT
+175 DINSLREFYT
-189 EFLPE
+189 EFLPA
-194 KNSELKTVMSGAA
+194 KNKELKDVMTGAA

-216 NNLRNSGSVNSSH
+216 SNLRNSGCVTSDE
-229 VVSGKLFSLA
+229 VVSGKSFSLA
-239 ERINNI
+239 ERINKI
-245 IKEIRKA
+245 IKDIRKA
-252 RSVGDKTFIVID
+252 RVEGDKTFIVID

-292 ERKRRLRGLG
+292 ERRRRLRGLG
-302 YTDVQIDV
+302 YTDTQIKV
-310 VDNEEYGKSDATN
+310 VDSEEYGKLDATN
-323 QKSYIKQDIKACLQ
+323 QKAYVKQDIKACLQ

-362 LTFVALMVRPGL
+362 LTFVALMIRPGL
-374 VTPTPLERCMQM
+374 VTPTPLERCMQI
-386 AYTAKLNSGCISRQV
+386 AFTAKLNSGCISRQV

-409 FSVQSVGWNDTP
+409 FSVQSIGWNDTP

-435 TNGYDQEA
+435 TNGYDQNA
-443 YSEYEKLDVKFI
+443 YSQYEKLDVKFI
-455 SAVIKEGDKFVKV
+455 DAIESGNEKFVKV
-468 AKTGRNISYCFKDE
+468 ARTGRNISYCFKDE
-482 YNRLTGKDNQV
+482 YNSLTGKENQV

-509 KYGGRGVED
+509 KYGSRGVEN

-558 MGGSKNPKL
+558 MGGSRNPEL

-584 KLSFKDELKALS
+584 KISYKDELYALA